1 MTLSDLQS
9 LLPTIREFLPDAII
23 AGGAP
28 RDAYFGKPIKDIDVM
43 TGYDVTRSMLER
55 LAKAVGGRFDVLEPQ
70 DPSGCEEFEYEI
82 HFDDGR
88 PRLNIIDLN
97 PFEIKDPV
105 DNLHD
110 FDFALSQIA
119 VTPNG
124 VVMTPAFVH
133 DQYGHT
139 CTYTGDRGKAKW
151 RIDSSA
157 KRLQRLKAK
166 YPGRLFVNCEGL
178 EALNQ
183 TGSQPCAQLSLS

>member
-1 MTLSDLQS
+1 MNISDLQE
-9 LLPTIREFLPDAII
+9 LLPAIRDYLPDAII

-43 TGYDVTRSMLER
+43 TGCDVTRKTLER
-55 LAKAVGGRFDVLEPQ
+55 LAISVGGRFDVIEPT

-119 VTPNG
+119 VTPHG
-124 VVMTPAFVH
+124 VVMTEEFVY
-133 DQYGHT
+133 DAARGL
-139 CTYTGDRGKAKW
+139 CTYTGDRGKAQW

-166 YPGRLFVNCEGL
+166 YPKRLFVNCESL
-178 EALNQ
+178 EALNL
-183 TGSQPCAQLSLS
+183 TGGA